1 MTKEEKELI
10 KEQNELL
17 KSFIKSFED
26 IKEGRV
32 KLWTKKK

>member
-1 MTKEEKELI
+1 MNKKEKELI

-26 IKEGRV
+26 IRE
-32 KLWTKKK
+32 